1 MDAGTLV
8 GAPSPARSAKP
19 DRNMGELTSSSHESV
34 RALESEGLIEQ
45 TGKSTRGPRDY
56 CTPESPEPYARQRV
70 GGGE

>member
-19 DRNMGELTSSSHESV
+19 ERILGELASGSHDSV
-34 RALESEGLIEQ
+34 GALEPEGLIEQ

-56 CTPESPEPYARQRV
+56 CTPESPEPYARQRL
-70 GGGE
+70 GAWK